1 MRGRVDM
8 RSRALTL
15 FSAAL
20 IVAAIAG
27 CSPKNEGGSGGPSG
41 GNPSPSGG
49 STPGSGAGS
58 GQLVGV
64 SLSSRNHNFFL
75 GMEQGVTDELNAQG
89 LKYEAVV
96 AEDSSTKQQEQIDTL
111 IAKGAKAII
120 MVPVDAQQAATAV
133 EAANKANIPVF
144 CIDRRVTA
152 GGAKVTCTVETDN
165 VAMGEAAAQH
175 ALKLLCDRRKL
186 DSSKPEDLKKL
197 KTTVVH
203 LWGLKA
209 ASSAQDR
216 AAGFDKVINATNTPG
231 IKVIPAVGDFSAK
244 TSQEIMA
251 PMLRANPDI
260 ELVYCHNDDNATGAL
275 NAILD
280 TKKQREAATDP
291 KRIFIVGMDGNK
303 PAIEAIRKGDIEAS
317 VSQEPIEM
325 GKVTAQ
331 QVKKVLDGGKPD
343 KEYVAIPHHLVTQ
356 KEANEGQG
364 KLWSDQLRGAK

>member
-1 MRGRVDM
+1 M
-8 RSRALTL
+8 RSRVLAV

-20 IVAAIAG
+20 IAAAIAG
-27 CSPKNEGGSGGPSG
+27 CSPKNEGGGGAPSG

-49 STPGSGAGS
+49 GGAGS

-75 GMEQGVTDELNAQG
+75 GMEQGVTDELKAQG
-89 LKYEAVV
+89 LQYEAVV
-96 AEDSSTKQQEQIDTL
+96 AEDSATTQQQQIDTL

-120 MVPVDAQQAATAV
+120 MVPVDAKQAATAI

-144 CIDRRVTA
+144 CIDRRVTD
-152 GGAKVTCTVETDN
+152 GTAKVTCTVETDN

-186 DSSKPEDLKKL
+186 DSTKPDDLKKL

-203 LWGLKA
+203 LWGLEA

-216 AAGFDKVINATNTPG
+216 AAGFNKVINGTSTPG
-231 IKVIPAVGDFSAK
+231 IKVLKAVGNFNAK
-244 TSQEIMA
+244 TSQEIIA
-251 PMLRANPDI
+251 PMLRTNPDV
-260 ELVYCHNDDNATGAL
+260 ELIFCHNDDNAIGAL
-275 NAILD
+275 NAIID
-280 TKKQREAATDP
+280 TKKAREAATDP
-291 KRIFIVGMDGNK
+291 KRILIVGMDGNK
-303 PAIEAIRKGDIEAS
+303 PAIEAIRKGDIEAT

-325 GKVTAQ
+325 GKVTVQ
-331 QVKKVLDGGKPD
+331 QVKKVLDGGQPD